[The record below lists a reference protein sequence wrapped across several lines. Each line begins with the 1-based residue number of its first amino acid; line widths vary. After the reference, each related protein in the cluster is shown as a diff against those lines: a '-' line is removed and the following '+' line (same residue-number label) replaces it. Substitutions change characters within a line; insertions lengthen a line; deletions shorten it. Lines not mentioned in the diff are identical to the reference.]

1 MVEKK
6 ASSRK
11 NSNGSSLFTAEDDQ
25 KLIEGYK
32 KYGNN
37 WKDISREY
45 FNGRFKTNQLFQ
57 RYKRVL
63 LAKDKE
69 STWSKNE
76 DIELLSVYH
85 HFDGSWIQ
93 MSKKY
98 YKDTR
103 TDNQLSNRWASLKKS
118 CCLIDTFAKL
128 KPNIKKD
135 LYTFYKNA
143 RKTNGPESI
152 RDTNFSEIVEIPDD
166 AFPKIYLGEG
176 RRVQKDT
183 NSKKRKSAPK
193 RECPSETS
201 TKKRKTFIVED
212 DEDDSSSSEEEDEV
226 SANEDI
232 AMLPRATRGQRIN
245 YSKMLSDDV
254 EDDSTTN
261 EDDEYVPK
269 EESDEEEAVVPPMP
283 NVQQQQ
289 QQQTSYYHPLSQLS
303 KQQVEWLQAQ
313 KCPSKRSS
321 SSTAPVFITNSVDL
335 ACDEDIVAPQ
345 QPQQLSQQQ
354 IFVQPQAM
362 PQQLMMAKMEKQIQY
377 TVVDNRDFNLNFN
390 EEECLE
396 IERFLGAPYSNFETE
411 RNYSMEDILAQT
423 RIIKEF
429 LEQSKTSKPQ
439 EENPFNALN
448 DDFCAEACNNDMFDF
463 STFNRAPKSPL
474 LFDDDLEFL

>member
-63 LAKDKE
+63 VAKDKE

-85 HFDGSWIQ
+85 HFEGSWIQ

-118 CCLIDTFAKL
+118 CCLIDTFSKL

-135 LYTFYKNA
+135 LYTFYKKA
-143 RKTNGPESI
+143 RKTTGPDSI
-152 RDTNFSEIVEIPDD
+152 RETNFTEIVEIPEE

-176 RRVQKDT
+176 RRVQKESS
-183 NSKKRKSAPK
+183 SKKRKTAPK
-193 RECPSETS
+193 RELPTESS
-201 TKKRKTFIVED
+201 TKKRKTSFIVED
-212 DEDDSSSSEEEDEV
+212 DEDDSSSSEDEDEV
-226 SANEDI
+226 STNEDI
-232 AMLPRATRGQRIN
+232 AMLPRTTRGQRVN
-245 YSKMLSDDV
+245 YSKMLSDEG
-254 EDDSTTN
+254 EDDTATN

-269 EESDEEEAVVPPMP
+269 EEEEEAVVLPLPAQK
-283 NVQQQQ
+283 QQQPQ
-289 QQQTSYYHPLSQLS
+289 ASYYHPLSQLS

-321 SSTAPVFITNSVDL
+321 SSTAPVLVTNSVDL

-345 QPQQLSQQQ
+345 QV
-354 IFVQPQAM
+354 FVQPQQPVM
-362 PQQLMMAKMEKQIQY
+362 VKMEKQIQY
-377 TVVDNRDFNLNFN
+377 TVVDNRDVNLNFN

-429 LEQSKTSKPQ
+429 LEQSKTIKPQ
-439 EENPFNALN
+439 EENPFTAIH

-474 LFDDDLEFL
+474 LFDDDLDFL